1 MFYKNHVKIFEVL
14 GKYYYAKGNSQQGL
28 QWFERAYRSKKAT
41 PYTMVLYAYI
51 LLKNGNINVAEEI
64 LSNLLN
70 SKLDFTDKMNVK
82 SNYALVLWKK
92 GLIEDAVKMLED
104 VIKQYENTTVYGSLG
119 YILIASGD
127 LDKALEFNL
136 KAYEY
141 NDSNGIIV
149 DNLAQ
154 TYYLRKDYQKA
165 EELYKKLMELKPAF
179 PEAYYNYGLVLLQL
193 GKNQE
198 AYESM
203 QKALQYEFSYLSTIT
218 KQEVET
224 KMKEIERLFK

>member
-1 MFYKNHVKIFEVL
+1 
-14 GKYYYAKGNSQQGL
+14 
-28 QWFERAYRSKKAT
+28 
-41 PYTMVLYAYI
+41 
-51 LLKNGNINVAEEI
+51 VAEEI

-141 NDSNGIIV
+141 NYSNGIIV